1 MWPVLGSCGGSNSLP
16 MSPHKSSY
24 TFGLLSEFPAPGR
37 VNDNVGK
44 AKVEW
49 EMSPGACEWPPLT
62 WNRNCHGQNSER
74 NSGKQ
79 ILGHKLPLWAKFS
92 VYNEE
97 GWRIF
102 AYPAFSA
109 CFRVS
114 LFLSFS
120 HGLWLLGWAS
130 VRSYLPQNA
139 CELQKLNV
147 LYLGSRW
154 CPIAT
159 HPATTFPVSCF
170 AKVLITLV
178 RAVRFCELIPGIK
191 TVLGI
196 IQRGLSWNVLNSV
209 FENSLIFWN
218 SKTLERC

>member
-1 MWPVLGSCGGSNSLP
+1 MVFWLLPPRVKQSLRIYFSPNANAGCGRSWAGVVALIVPAHVSVLHA
-16 MSPHKSSY
+16 PHKNSY

-37 VNDNVGK
+37 VNDNIGK

-79 ILGHKLPLWAKFS
+79 ILGHKLPLRAKFS

-114 LFLSFS
+114 HCSSLFPTDF
-120 HGLWLLGWAS
+120 
-130 VRSYLPQNA
+130 
-139 CELQKLNV
+139 
-147 LYLGSRW
+147 GSSGGRPW
-154 CPIAT
+154 GHIFRRT
-159 HPATTFPVSCF
+159 PVSS
-170 AKVLITLV
+170 
-178 RAVRFCELIPGIK
+178 R
-191 TVLGI
+191 
-196 IQRGLSWNVLNSV
+196 S
-209 FENSLIFWN
+209 
-218 SKTLERC
+218 